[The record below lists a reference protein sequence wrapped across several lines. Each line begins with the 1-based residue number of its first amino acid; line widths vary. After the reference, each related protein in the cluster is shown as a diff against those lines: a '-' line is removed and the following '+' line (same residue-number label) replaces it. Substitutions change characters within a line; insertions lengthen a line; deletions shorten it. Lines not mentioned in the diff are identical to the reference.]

1 MVVLTS
7 LFMSLQTLRAE
18 EMSTV
23 PAIETQNFSKILCR
37 VFKDNQWTD
46 VMHGYYPD
54 VDTVQEAQKKYPVK
68 FSFLEKRCEGETKW
82 VVESVAISGVVLREW
97 NQPCTEDVQCASGS
111 CHPDLNMC
119 NPRFPFP
126 ISAAH

>member
-18 EMSTV
+18 ELSGT
-23 PAIETQNFSKILCR
+23 PAIESQNFSKIVCR
-37 VFKDNQWTD
+37 VFKDGQWID
-46 VMHGYYPD
+46 LIHGYYLD
-54 VDTVQEAQKKYPVK
+54 VDTVLEAQKNYPVK

-82 VVESVAISGVVLREW
+82 VVESVSVSGRAPRDW
-97 NQPCTEDVQCASGS
+97 NQPCIENAQCESGS

-126 ISAAH
+126 ITAAH